1 MNRSDFMDKLIPR
14 GVLAGVLIATADF
27 IYINASNRTVAAF
40 LFPLALISIMKS
52 GAYLYTGKIGSVG
65 MSLVGVADMAA
76 ILMGN
81 AVGLT
86 VLFLVPYSESYNAF
100 MSVKLGAG
108 LWEAFV
114 KGLFCGILMYL
125 AVYYT
130 DGGGSYL
137 LTIMC
142 VAAFLVGGCEHS
154 VADLGYMFLSRSF
167 TWEALKFFL
176 CVLAGNTIG
185 SLGIRFLASAA
196 GNF

>member
-1 MNRSDFMDKLIPR
+1 MNKDVPLTRIFSRS
-14 GVLAGVLIATADF
+14 VLAGFLIGVADY
-27 IYINASNRTVAAF
+27 IYINSQDRIVAAF
-40 LFPLALISIMKS
+40 LFPLALICIIKS

-154 VADLGYMFLSRSF
+154 VADLGYIFLSRSF

-196 GNF
+196 GNL